1 MAIGPRDHL
10 HGTGFLWHLANTDT
24 RLSPL
29 VQGRPDIF
37 LLAPCSRPLR
47 LAGLRGALGYKRFR
61 TAAGA
66 IRFAIEQL
74 PKKLLLGAS
83 LEVGDERYNEAE
95 IRQLYDS
102 EAYPL
107 KRHARH

>member
-1 MAIGPRDHL
+1 MKMVDVNYRAE
-10 HGTGFLWHLANTDT
+10 
-24 RLSPL
+24 
-29 VQGRPDIF
+29 
-37 LLAPCSRPLR
+37 
-47 LAGLRGALGYKRFR
+47 AGLYHRVIGGWKANAPLGYKRFR

-95 IRQLYDS
+95 IRHLYDS

-107 KRHARH
+107 KRHTRR

>member
-1 MAIGPRDHL
+1 MKMVNVNYRAE
-10 HGTGFLWHLANTDT
+10 
-24 RLSPL
+24 
-29 VQGRPDIF
+29 
-37 LLAPCSRPLR
+37 
-47 LAGLRGALGYKRFR
+47 AGLYHRVIGGWKTNVPLGYKRFR

-95 IRQLYDS
+95 IRRLYDS

-107 KRHARH
+107 KRHTKR

>member
-1 MAIGPRDHL
+1 VKMVNVNYRAE
-10 HGTGFLWHLANTDT
+10 
-24 RLSPL
+24 
-29 VQGRPDIF
+29 
-37 LLAPCSRPLR
+37 
-47 LAGLRGALGYKRFR
+47 AGLYHRVIGGWKSAPLGYKRFR

-66 IRFAIEQL
+66 IRFAIEQS

-95 IRQLYDS
+95 IRRLYDS

-107 KRHARH
+107 KRHTKR

>member
-1 MAIGPRDHL
+1 MK
-10 HGTGFLWHLANTDT
+10 
-24 RLSPL
+24 L
-29 VQGRPDIF
+29 VNVNYR
-37 LLAPCSRPLR
+37 AE
-47 LAGLRGALGYKRFR
+47 AGLYHRVIGGSKTSAPLGYKRFR
-61 TAAGA
+61 T
-66 IRFAIEQL
+66 RFAIEQL

-83 LEVGDERYNEAE
+83 LELGDERYNEAE

>member
-1 MAIGPRDHL
+1 MKMVNVNYRAEADLYHRVIGGWKTNVP
-10 HGTGFLWHLANTDT
+10 
-24 RLSPL
+24 
-29 VQGRPDIF
+29 
-37 LLAPCSRPLR
+37 
-47 LAGLRGALGYKRFR
+47 LGYKRFR

-107 KRHARH
+107 KRHARR

>member
-1 MAIGPRDHL
+1 M
-10 HGTGFLWHLANTDT
+10 
-24 RLSPL
+24 LSMSSGSFFHSLLRGSIFPL
-29 VQGRPDIF
+29 VSAEP
-37 LLAPCSRPLR
+37 
-47 LAGLRGALGYKRFR
+47 YKRFR
-61 TAAGA
+61 TAAEA

-95 IRQLYDS
+95 IRRLYDS

-107 KRHARH
+107 KRHTKR

>member
-1 MAIGPRDHL
+1 VKMVNVNYRAK
-10 HGTGFLWHLANTDT
+10 
-24 RLSPL
+24 
-29 VQGRPDIF
+29 
-37 LLAPCSRPLR
+37 
-47 LAGLRGALGYKRFR
+47 AGLYHRVIGGWKKNAPLGYKRFR

>member
-1 MAIGPRDHL
+1 MEERSPRLQAIQNRCWGHSFCP
-10 HGTGFLWHLANTDT
+10 
-24 RLSPL
+24 
-29 VQGRPDIF
+29 
-37 LLAPCSRPLR
+37 
-47 LAGLRGALGYKRFR
+47 
-61 TAAGA
+61 AAGA

-95 IRQLYDS
+95 IRRLYDS

-107 KRHARH
+107 KRHTKR

>member
-1 MAIGPRDHL
+1 MVNVNYRAEAALYHRVIGGGKTNVP
-10 HGTGFLWHLANTDT
+10 
-24 RLSPL
+24 
-29 VQGRPDIF
+29 
-37 LLAPCSRPLR
+37 
-47 LAGLRGALGYKRFR
+47 LGYKRFR

-83 LEVGDERYNEAE
+83 LEVGDERYHEAE

-107 KRHARH
+107 KRHARR

>member
-1 MAIGPRDHL
+1 MKMVNVNYRAE
-10 HGTGFLWHLANTDT
+10 
-24 RLSPL
+24 
-29 VQGRPDIF
+29 
-37 LLAPCSRPLR
+37 
-47 LAGLRGALGYKRFR
+47 AGLYHRVIGGWKSAPLGYKRFR

-74 PKKLLLGAS
+74 PEKFLLGAS
-83 LEVGDERYNEAE
+83 LEVGDERYNEKE

-107 KRHARH
+107 KRHGKRLSLQKPSTISRS

>member
-1 MAIGPRDHL
+1 MKMVNVNYRAE
-10 HGTGFLWHLANTDT
+10 
-24 RLSPL
+24 
-29 VQGRPDIF
+29 
-37 LLAPCSRPLR
+37 
-47 LAGLRGALGYKRFR
+47 AGLYHHRVIGGWRTNVPLSYKRFR

-66 IRFAIEQL
+66 IRFAIEQS

-95 IRQLYDS
+95 IRRLYDS

-107 KRHARH
+107 KRHARR

>member
-1 MAIGPRDHL
+1 MIG
-10 HGTGFLWHLANTDT
+10 GWKTN
-24 RLSPL
+24 
-29 VQGRPDIF
+29 
-37 LLAPCSRPLR
+37 AP
-47 LAGLRGALGYKRFR
+47 LGYKRFR

-102 EAYPL
+102 AASLTLQKAQATIEHSMQPMSRSPSVSASAL
-107 KRHARH
+107 SRVLCSNAEKKRNRPGHVHC

>member
-1 MAIGPRDHL
+1 MKMVNVNYRAG
-10 HGTGFLWHLANTDT
+10 
-24 RLSPL
+24 
-29 VQGRPDIF
+29 
-37 LLAPCSRPLR
+37 
-47 LAGLRGALGYKRFR
+47 AGLYHRVIGGWKTNAPLGYKRFR

-66 IRFAIEQL
+66 IRFCQL

-107 KRHARH
+107 KRHTRR